1 MVSTA
6 LPKCQDWHPCSRD
19 APPPPTRC
27 NCSETPLIR
36 CCFSAGRS
44 ASGCQVDLCGG
55 HVATERHRL
64 FLWNRVLQVRSRAL
78 GLSAVPTDGSEV
90 RQVSG
95 GGQSKEDPA
104 SSPVSARSAA
114 LELFYALEL
123 CSTFL

>member
-19 APPPPTRC
+19 APPPATGC
-27 NCSETPLIR
+27 NCSETPLMR
-36 CCFSAGRS
+36 CCFSAGQS
-44 ASGCQVDLCGG
+44 ASGCQGDLCSG
-55 HVATERHRL
+55 HVATEQHRL

-90 RQVSG
+90 GQVSG
-95 GGQSKEDPA
+95 GGQSKEDPT
-104 SSPVSARSAA
+104 SSPISARSVA
-114 LELFYALEL
+114 LELFYVLEL